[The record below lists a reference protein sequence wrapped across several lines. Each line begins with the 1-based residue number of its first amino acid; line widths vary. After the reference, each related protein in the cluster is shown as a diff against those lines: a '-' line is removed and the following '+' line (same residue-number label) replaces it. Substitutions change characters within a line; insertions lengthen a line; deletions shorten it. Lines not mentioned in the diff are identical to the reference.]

1 VNLSRS
7 RTHESYAGDSGKP
20 VFWGELKQQSQSHFD
35 RSTLMK
41 RVVIVGGGFAG
52 IGCGR
57 KLASNPDVHI
67 TLIDKNN
74 YQQFQPLLY
83 QVATAL
89 LGPGN
94 AAFSLRSL
102 LRGHPNV
109 DVKMAEV
116 VSADLTTRTVETAD
130 GKTYQGDFLILA
142 AGAQVNFFGT
152 AGAAEYAYPL
162 YSLHDAEL
170 LRSRILMLLESVDK
184 DPSLIKQG
192 ALNFVVVGAGPTGVE
207 TAGSL
212 GHLIQTARK
221 DLYNSLE
228 WTKAQVFLVDHGHT
242 VLNGFSKKSQEYAT
256 RKLER
261 HGVQI
266 RFGIAVKEVHS
277 GHVVLSDGT
286 TILTHTAVW
295 AGGLKASSLSNSL
308 GIKTGHGG
316 RIDVRPDFSVAG
328 FSGVYAL
335 GDFANIADT
344 DGKPLPQLASVAQQ
358 AGHSCA
364 KNIVA
369 AIQGRPGKPF
379 RYVDKGI
386 MAMIGRNAAVAEVG
400 KKRHELTG
408 PLAFA
413 AWLAVHALLLI
424 PTRAKIEAF
433 LDWAWDYFGGSN
445 VDPVLDR
452 PEQVAV
458 NWHEDTEEEL
468 LQAKS

>member
-1 VNLSRS
+1 
-7 RTHESYAGDSGKP
+7 
-20 VFWGELKQQSQSHFD
+20 
-35 RSTLMK
+35 MK

-52 IGCGR
+52 VSCAR
-57 KLASNPDVHI
+57 RLASHRNVHV

-102 LRGHPNV
+102 LRGHANV

-116 VSADLTTRTVETAD
+116 TSADLATRTVRTAD
-130 GKTYQGDFLILA
+130 GKRYQGDFLVLA
-142 AGAQVNFFGT
+142 AGAQANFFGT
-152 AGAAEYAYPL
+152 TGADKHTYPL
-162 YSLHDAEL
+162 YSLRDAEL
-170 LRSRILMLLESVDK
+170 LRSRILMLLESVDRE
-184 DPSLIKQG
+184 PSLIDQG
-192 ALNFVVVGAGPTGVE
+192 ALNFVVVGAGPTGAE

-221 DLYNSLE
+221 DLYNKLE
-228 WTKAQVFLVDHGHT
+228 WTKAQVLLVDHGHT

-261 HGVQI
+261 RGIQI
-266 RFGIAVKEVHS
+266 RFGVAVKEVHP
-277 GHVVLSDGT
+277 GHVLLSDGT
-286 TILTHTAVW
+286 KILTHTTIW
-295 AGGLKASSLSNSL
+295 AGGLKASSLSNAL
-308 GIKTGHGG
+308 GIQTGRGG
-316 RIDVRPDFSVAG
+316 RIDVQPDFSVTG
-328 FSGVYAL
+328 LPGVYAL
-335 GDFANIADT
+335 GDFANIAGA

-358 AGHSCA
+358 SGYYCA
-364 KNIVA
+364 HHIA
-369 AIQGRPGKPF
+369 ATIAGKPKRAF
-379 RYVDKGI
+379 RYLDKGI
-386 MAMIGRNAAVAEVG
+386 MAMIGRNAAVAEIG

-408 PLAFA
+408 PLAFV
-413 AWLAVHALLLI
+413 AWLGVHALLLI
-424 PTRAKIEAF
+424 STHAKIEAF

-458 NWHEDTEEEL
+458 NWHADEEDEEL
-468 LQAKS
+468 LRKTS

>member
-1 VNLSRS
+1 
-7 RTHESYAGDSGKP
+7 
-20 VFWGELKQQSQSHFD
+20 
-35 RSTLMK
+35 MK
-41 RVVIVGGGFAG
+41 HVVIVGGGFAG
-52 IGCGR
+52 VGCAR
-57 KLASNPDVHI
+57 RLASNPLVHI

-89 LGPGN
+89 LEPGN

-102 LRGHPNV
+102 LRGHANV

-116 VSADLTTRTVETAD
+116 ISADLKTRTVETAD
-130 GKTYQGDFLILA
+130 GKTYQGDFLVLA
-142 AGAQVNFFGT
+142 AGAHVNFFGT
-152 AGAAEYAYPL
+152 AGADKHAFPL

-170 LRSRILMLLESVDK
+170 LRSRILMLLESVDRE
-184 DPSLIKQG
+184 PSLIDQG
-192 ALNFVVVGAGPTGVE
+192 ALNFVVVGAGPTGAE
-207 TAGSL
+207 TAGSI

-228 WTKAQVFLVDHGHT
+228 WTKAQVFLVDHGDT
-242 VLNGFSKKSQEYAT
+242 VLKGFSKKSQEYAIQ
-256 RKLER
+256 KLER

-266 RFGIAVKEVHS
+266 RFGVAVKEVHR
-277 GHVVLSDGT
+277 GHVLLSDGT
-286 TILTHTAVW
+286 RILTHTAIW
-295 AGGLKASSLSNSL
+295 AGGLKASSLSGAL
-308 GIKTGHGG
+308 GIQTGQGG
-316 RIDVRPDFSVAG
+316 RIDVESDCSVTG

-335 GDFANIADT
+335 GDFANIAGA

-358 AGHSCA
+358 SGYYCA
-364 KNIVA
+364 KNIA
-369 AIQGRPGKPF
+369 DAITGKPAKPF
-379 RYVDKGI
+379 RYFDKGI
-386 MAMIGRNAAVAEVG
+386 MAMIGRNAAVAEIG
-400 KKRHELTG
+400 KRRHELTG

-452 PEQVAV
+452 AEQVAV
-458 NWHEDTEEEL
+458 DWQADQEEEM
-468 LQAKS
+468 LQTKY

>member
-1 VNLSRS
+1 
-7 RTHESYAGDSGKP
+7 
-20 VFWGELKQQSQSHFD
+20 
-35 RSTLMK
+35 MK

-52 IGCGR
+52 VSCAR
-57 KLASNPDVHI
+57 RLAANANVHV

-102 LRGHPNV
+102 LRGHANV

-116 VSADLTTRTVETAD
+116 ISADLTRRTVETAD
-130 GKTYQGDFLILA
+130 GKKYQGDFLVLA
-142 AGAQVNFFGT
+142 AGAQANFFGT
-152 AGAAEYAYPL
+152 TGAEQHAYPL
-162 YSLHDAEL
+162 YSLRDAEL
-170 LRSRILMLLESVDK
+170 LRSRILMLLESVDRE
-184 DPSLIKQG
+184 PSLIDQG
-192 ALNFVVVGAGPTGVE
+192 ALNFVVVGAGPTGAE

-228 WTKAQVFLVDHGHT
+228 WTKAQIFLVDIGHT
-242 VLNGFSKKSQEYAT
+242 VLNGFSKKSQEYSI

-261 HGVQI
+261 RGVQI
-266 RFGIAVKEVHS
+266 RFGVAVKEVHS
-277 GHVVLSDGT
+277 GYVLLSDGT
-286 TILTHTAVW
+286 KILTHTAIW
-295 AGGLKASSLSNSL
+295 AGGLKASSLSDAL
-308 GIKTGHGG
+308 GIQTGRGG
-316 RIDVRPDFSVAG
+316 RIDVQPDFGVSG
-328 FSGVYAL
+328 FPGVYAL
-335 GDFANIADT
+335 GDFANIAGA

-358 AGHSCA
+358 SGYYCA
-364 KNIVA
+364 RQIVA
-369 AIQGRPGKPF
+369 AIAGKPGEPF
-379 RYVDKGI
+379 HYFDKGI
-386 MAMIGRNAAVAEVG
+386 MAMIGRNAAVAEMG
-400 KKRHELTG
+400 KKRYELTG
-408 PLAFA
+408 PIAFA
-413 AWLAVHALLLI
+413 AWLGVHALLLI

-458 NWHEDTEEEL
+458 NWHAGEEKEL
-468 LQAKS
+468 LRKTS

>member
-1 VNLSRS
+1 
-7 RTHESYAGDSGKP
+7 
-20 VFWGELKQQSQSHFD
+20 
-35 RSTLMK
+35 MK

-52 IGCGR
+52 VSCAR
-57 KLASNPDVHI
+57 RLASNRDVHV

-102 LRGHPNV
+102 LRGHANV

-116 VSADLTTRTVETAD
+116 ISADLPTRTVETAD
-130 GKTYQGDFLILA
+130 GKRFQGDFLVLA
-142 AGAQVNFFGT
+142 AGAQANFFGT
-152 AGAAEYAYPL
+152 TGADKHTYPL
-162 YSLHDAEL
+162 YSLRDAEL
-170 LRSRILMLLESVDK
+170 LRSRILMLLESVDRE
-184 DPSLIKQG
+184 PSLIDQG
-192 ALNFVVVGAGPTGVE
+192 ALNFVVVGAGPTGAE

-221 DLYNSLE
+221 DLYSNLE
-228 WTKAQVFLVDHGHT
+228 WTKAQVFLVDLGHT
-242 VLNGFSKKSQEYAT
+242 VLSGFSKKSQDYAT

-261 HGVQI
+261 RGIQI
-266 RFGIAVKEVHS
+266 RFGVAVKEVHP
-277 GHVVLSDGT
+277 GHVLLSDGAK
-286 TILTHTAVW
+286 ILTHTTIW
-295 AGGLKASSLSNSL
+295 AGGLKASSLSDAL
-308 GIKTGHGG
+308 GIQTGRGG
-316 RIDVRPDFSVAG
+316 RIDVQPDFSVTG
-328 FSGVYAL
+328 SPGVYAL
-335 GDFANIADT
+335 GDFANIAGA

-358 AGHSCA
+358 SGYYCA
-364 KNIVA
+364 HHIAA
-369 AIQGRPGKPF
+369 AIAGKPKGPF
-379 RYVDKGI
+379 RYLDKGI
-386 MAMIGRNAAVAEVG
+386 MAMIGRNAAVAEIG

-408 PLAFA
+408 PLAFV
-413 AWLAVHALLLI
+413 AWLGVHALLLI

-458 NWHEDTEEEL
+458 NWHADEDPAL
-468 LQAKS
+468 LRKTS